1 MEHAL
6 NLLDDKNDKN
16 QKFGVDKVFHPLD
29 VHFDTNS
36 LSAWLSFYYQVHV
49 KGAPETGPV
58 EEPPKVLNLSLQV
71 HF

>member
-1 MEHAL
+1 MEHTL

-36 LSAWLSFYYQVHV
+36 LIAWVLLFSACE
-49 KGAPETGPV
+49 KGAYKSGR
-58 EEPPKVLNLSLQV
+58 L
-71 HF
+71 